1 MYFIKRI
8 LFLAPLLLL
17 ISFLAFVLVHAMPG
31 GPFDRERRPASPEI
45 EHRLLAKYHLD
56 EPILQQYL
64 RYLNGLLHGDF
75 GPSMKYRN
83 HSVTDIIEAGLP
95 VSVSLGAMA
104 FCLAMGIGVPLGF
117 FTAVH
122 KAHWQDYLGSLAAA
136 LVICVPSLVI
146 GPILIMLFAIKL
158 RWFPVALW
166 ISPWHVV
173 LPVLTL
179 GLYFSGRVARLMH
192 EGMLA
197 TLHSEF
203 ITTARAKGLSETA
216 ILLKHAF
223 RIAALPVLSY
233 AGPMLADLLTGTFV
247 VENLFQIPG
256 LGVFMVN
263 SALNADYTMVVGL
276 VLLYAALLLALN
288 LAVDFAQCL
297 LDPRVRYD

>member
-1 MYFIKRI
+1 
-8 LFLAPLLLL
+8 
-17 ISFLAFVLVHAMPG
+17 
-31 GPFDRERRPASPEI
+31 
-45 EHRLLAKYHLD
+45 
-56 EPILQQYL
+56 
-64 RYLNGLLHGDF
+64 
-75 GPSMKYRN
+75 
-83 HSVTDIIEAGLP
+83 
-95 VSVSLGAMA
+95 
-104 FCLAMGIGVPLGF
+104 
-117 FTAVH
+117 
-122 KAHWQDYLGSLAAA
+122 
-136 LVICVPSLVI
+136 VI

-166 ISPWHVV
+166 ASPWHAI
-173 LPVLTL
+173 LPMLTL

>member
-8 LFLAPLLLL
+8 LFLAPLLVL

-31 GPFDRERRPASPEI
+31 GPFDRERAPASPDI
-45 EHRLLAKYHLD
+45 ERRLLAKYHLD
-56 EPILQQYL
+56 EPILKQYG
-64 RYLNGLLHGDF
+64 RYLNGLFHGDF

-83 HSVTDIIEAGLP
+83 HSVTDIIAAGLP
-95 VSVSLGAMA
+95 VSLTLGALA
-104 FCLAMGIGVPLGF
+104 FCLAMGIGLPLGF

-122 KAHWQDYLGSLAAA
+122 KGRWQDYLGSFAAA
-136 LVICVPSLVI
+136 VVICVPSLVI
-146 GPILIMLFAIKL
+146 GPLLIMLLAIKW

-166 ISPWHVV
+166 ASPWHAV
-173 LPVLTL
+173 LPTLTL
-179 GLYFSGRVARLMH
+179 GLFFAGRVARLMH

-223 RIAALPVLSY
+223 RLAVLPVLSY
-233 AGPMLADLLTGTFV
+233 SGPMLADLLTGTFV

-263 SALNADYTMVVGL
+263 SSLNADYTMVVGL
-276 VLLYAALLLALN
+276 VLLYAVLLLVLN
-288 LAVDFAQCL
+288 LAVDFAHCL